1 MTAQIYDLAGEEFN
15 INSPKQVASILFDK
29 LGLKSYNNKK
39 QSTSFAILDDMRWQH
54 EIVDL
59 IIKYRK
65 VGKLVSTYVNVY
77 KNICKTDGPVV
88 HTISIKL

>member
-1 MTAQIYDLAGEEFN
+1 MSGEEFN

-77 KNICKTDGPVV
+77 KTSAKQMGLLCTQF
-88 HTISIKL
+88 SIKL